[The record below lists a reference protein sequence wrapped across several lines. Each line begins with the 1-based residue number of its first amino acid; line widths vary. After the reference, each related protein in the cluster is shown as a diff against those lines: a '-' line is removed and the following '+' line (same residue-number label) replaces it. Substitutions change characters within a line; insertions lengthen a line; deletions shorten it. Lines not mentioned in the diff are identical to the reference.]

1 MSNYP
6 LFSKLHISNFRQ
18 FKEHTV
24 QLGNYI
30 TIFVGANGTG
40 KSTILGLLG
49 HCAELKKEEG
59 VPLNRSFFRADFSH
73 SFKASKAYQRTGY
86 IGKVINSLDNE
97 ISMRV
102 TWPKDGDKTSDRFR
116 IVCEHLIDG
125 KKFSRKWSIPVL
137 YMGLSRLYP
146 IGESQDVKITS
157 ATSLTDEEFKE
168 FEKQYKHLLHMEDI
182 TIRNIDSVKKDV
194 QHEGVAITTEN
205 YDHLSNSAG
214 QDNIG
219 QILLALFS
227 FKKLK
232 KKFEAEGKPWKG
244 GLLLIDELDA
254 TLHSFAQHK
263 LLKLFM
269 KEAKKTGLQIMFTT
283 HSNYLIQRVYEEHN
297 LENNTLGSNRN
308 VILNYLS
315 TEYGSLAIKANPP
328 KDDVIGGM
336 NVEIKLE
343 EISTTPQTSEKILL
357 ITEDAEA
364 RWFLQKLL
372 GKKYETYN
380 VPEVVVGCDSLISL
394 FTTAASFL
402 FTEKTIVVFDGDLD
416 TKQKNKLA
424 NSKFNVNY
432 IPLLGSN
439 QSPEKVFCD
448 FLNALPVN
456 DSFWQNPRGY
466 TKRFHIDEYQGI
478 QEKEN
483 GKLRD
488 AYKEWF
494 KKHLTTFEKI
504 KLYERWLTVHQKE
517 RNKFTR
523 AFNKLVKKIE
533 TQLEGNR

>member
-1 MSNYP
+1 VSNYP

-254 TLHSFAQHK
+254 TLHSFAQRK

-402 FTEKTIVVFDGDLD
+402 FTEKTIVVFGGDLD

>member
-254 TLHSFAQHK
+254 TLHSFAQRK

-402 FTEKTIVVFDGDLD
+402 FTEKTIVVFGGDLD

>member
-254 TLHSFAQHK
+254 TLHSFAQRK